1 MIFAVNLGLSVRSED
16 GGARMENRRRPQG
29 KRGRTEPTKKSCLGI
44 ITIKLTSK
52 KKKKRKEK
60 KKKMRG
66 GKERRE

>member
-44 ITIKLTSK
+44 ITINEQEEEE
-52 KKKKRKEK
+52 KKKRKIK
-60 KKKMRG
+60 R
-66 GKERRE
+66 

>member
-44 ITIKLTSK
+44 ITINEQ
-52 KKKKRKEK
+52 KKKKRKK
-60 KKKMRG
+60 KNKKMRG